1 MAYTGSSVAGGEGNT
16 TFNATSKLDFL
27 GKELEI
33 FTVDFVDD
41 MSGQTAKGAD
51 QNTGENCVRIYGN
64 IVGAGPLF
72 DTNASK
78 TYIVEGTD
86 MFVGAPASS
95 GGSFTFT
102 ESGADGSSVGTL
114 LAALKALGTVDS
126 IDLNDSGT
134 TAKIENLE
142 L

>member
-1 MAYTGSSVAGGEGNT
+1 MPASENNT
-16 TFNATSKLDFL
+16 TFVAATGSLL
-27 GKELEI
+27 TKELEFI
-33 FTVDFVDD
+33 TIDAGEELANHQAKNETQNAIENTVRV
-41 MSGQTAKGAD
+41 
-51 QNTGENCVRIYGN
+51 YGN

-72 DTNASK
+72 DTNASR

-95 GGSFTFT
+95 GGTFTFT

-114 LAALKALGTVDS
+114 LAAIKALGTVDG
-126 IDLNDSGT
+126 IDLNDGGT

>member
-1 MAYTGSSVAGGEGNT
+1 MATENNT
-16 TFNATSKLDFL
+16 TFVAGNQSFL
-27 GKELEI
+27 GKEIEFITIDVGEELANHLLKNETANAI
-33 FTVDFVDD
+33 ENTVRV
-41 MSGQTAKGAD
+41 
-51 QNTGENCVRIYGN
+51 YGN
-64 IVGAGPLF
+64 TVGAGPLF
-72 DTNASK
+72 DTNASR

-95 GGSFTFT
+95 GGTFTFT

-114 LAALKALGTVDS
+114 LAAIKALGTVDG
-126 IDLNDSGT
+126 IDLNDGGT

>member
-1 MAYTGSSVAGGEGNT
+1 MTTENNT
-16 TFNATSKLDFL
+16 TFVAAADSLL
-27 GKELEI
+27 GKELEFI
-33 FTVDFVDD
+33 TIDAGEELANHQLKNETQNAIENTVRV
-41 MSGQTAKGAD
+41 
-51 QNTGENCVRIYGN
+51 YGN

-72 DTNASK
+72 DTNASR

-86 MFVGAPASS
+86 MFVGSPASA
-95 GGSFTFT
+95 GGSFTLT

-114 LAALKALGTVDS
+114 LAAIKALGTVDG
-126 IDLNDSGT
+126 IDLNDGGT

>member
-1 MAYTGSSVAGGEGNT
+1 MATENNT
-16 TFNATSKLDFL
+16 TFVAADNSSLL
-27 GKELEI
+27 GKELEFI
-33 FTVDFVDD
+33 TIDAGEELANHQEKNETQNAIENTVRV
-41 MSGQTAKGAD
+41 
-51 QNTGENCVRIYGN
+51 YGN

-72 DTNASK
+72 DTNASR

-95 GGSFTFT
+95 GGTFTFT

-114 LAALKALGTVDS
+114 LAAIKALGTVDG
-126 IDLNDSGT
+126 IDLNDGGT

>member
-1 MAYTGSSVAGGEGNT
+1 VAGT
-16 TFNATSKLDFL
+16 QSFL
-27 GKELEI
+27 GKELEFI
-33 FTVDFVDD
+33 TIDAGEELANHLLKNETANAIENTVRV
-41 MSGQTAKGAD
+41 
-51 QNTGENCVRIYGN
+51 YGN
-64 IVGAGPLF
+64 IVGSGPLF
-72 DTNASK
+72 DTNASR

-86 MFVGAPASS
+86 MFVGSPASS
-95 GGSFTFT
+95 GGTFTFT

-114 LAALKALGTVDS
+114 LAALKALGTIDS

>member
-1 MAYTGSSVAGGEGNT
+1 MAITENNT
-16 TFNATSKLDFL
+16 TFTVASETFL
-27 GKELEI
+27 GKELEFI
-33 FTVDFVDD
+33 TIDAGEELANHLLKNETANAIENTVRV
-41 MSGQTAKGAD
+41 
-51 QNTGENCVRIYGN
+51 YGN
-64 IVGAGPLF
+64 IVGSGPLF
-72 DTNASK
+72 DTNASR

-86 MFVGAPASS
+86 MFVGSPASS
-95 GGSFTFT
+95 GGTFTFT

-114 LAALKALGTVDS
+114 LAALKALGTIDS

>member
-1 MAYTGSSVAGGEGNT
+1 MPASENNT
-16 TFNATSKLDFL
+16 TFVAADNSSLL
-27 GKELEI
+27 GKELEFI
-33 FTVDFVDD
+33 TIDAGEELANHQAKNETQNAIENTVRV
-41 MSGQTAKGAD
+41 
-51 QNTGENCVRIYGN
+51 YGN

-72 DTNASK
+72 DSSASR

-86 MFVGAPASS
+86 MFVGSPASA
-95 GGSFTFT
+95 GGSFTLT

-114 LAALKALGTVDS
+114 LAAIKALGTVDG
-126 IDLNDSGT
+126 INLNDGGT

>member
-1 MAYTGSSVAGGEGNT
+1 MATENNT
-16 TFNATSKLDFL
+16 TFVAADNSSLL
-27 GKELEI
+27 GKELEFI
-33 FTVDFVDD
+33 TIDAGEELANHQLKNETQNAIENTVRQF
-41 MSGQTAKGAD
+41 
-51 QNTGENCVRIYGN
+51 GN

-72 DTNASK
+72 DTNASR

-86 MFVGAPASS
+86 MFVGSPASA
-95 GGSFTFT
+95 GGSFTLT

-114 LAALKALGTVDS
+114 LAAIKALGTVDG
-126 IDLNDSGT
+126 IDLNDGGT

>member
-1 MAYTGSSVAGGEGNT
+1 MATENNT
-16 TFNATSKLDFL
+16 TFVAGNQSFL
-27 GKELEI
+27 GKEIEFITIDAGEELANHQLKNETQNAI
-33 FTVDFVDD
+33 ENTV
-41 MSGQTAKGAD
+41 
-51 QNTGENCVRIYGN
+51 RHYGN

-72 DTNASK
+72 DTNASR

-95 GGSFTFT
+95 GGTFTFT

>member
-1 MAYTGSSVAGGEGNT
+1 MPISENNT
-16 TFNATSKLDFL
+16 TFVAANGSQL
-27 GKELEI
+27 GKELE
-33 FTVDFVDD
+33 FLTVDA
-41 MSGQTAKGAD
+41 GEELANHLAKGETLQAIE
-51 QNTGENCVRIYGN
+51 QTIMAYGN

-86 MFVGAPASS
+86 MFVGAPASA

-102 ESGADGSSVGTL
+102 EQSEGGSASTL
-114 LAALKALGTVDS
+114 LAAIKALGTVDS

-134 TAKIENLE
+134 TAVVNDLE
-142 L
+142 M

>member
-1 MAYTGSSVAGGEGNT
+1 MPASENNT
-16 TFNATSKLDFL
+16 TFVAGTQSFL
-27 GKELEI
+27 GKELEFI
-33 FTVDFVDD
+33 TIDAGEELANHLLKNETANAIENTVRQF
-41 MSGQTAKGAD
+41 
-51 QNTGENCVRIYGN
+51 GN
-64 IVGAGPLF
+64 IVGSGPLF
-72 DTNASK
+72 DTNASR

-86 MFVGAPASS
+86 MFVGSPATT
-95 GGSFTFT
+95 GTGAFTFT

-114 LAALKALGTVDS
+114 VTALKALGTIDG

>member
-1 MAYTGSSVAGGEGNT
+1 MATENNT
-16 TFNATSKLDFL
+16 TFVAGTQSFL
-27 GKELEI
+27 GKELEFI
-33 FTVDFVDD
+33 TIDAGEELANHLLKNETANAIENTVRQF
-41 MSGQTAKGAD
+41 
-51 QNTGENCVRIYGN
+51 GN
-64 IVGAGPLF
+64 IVGSGPLF
-72 DTNASK
+72 DTNASR

-86 MFVGAPASS
+86 MFVGSPATT
-95 GGSFTFT
+95 GTGAFTFT

-114 LAALKALGTVDS
+114 VTALKALGTIDG

>member
-1 MAYTGSSVAGGEGNT
+1 MPASENNT
-16 TFNATSKLDFL
+16 TFVSADNSSLL
-27 GKELEI
+27 GKELE
-33 FTVDFVDD
+33 FLTVDA
-41 MSGQTAKGAD
+41 GEELANHLLKNETLNAIE
-51 QNTGENCVRIYGN
+51 NTIRQFGN
-64 IVGAGPLF
+64 IEGSGPLF
-72 DTNASK
+72 DTDASK

-114 LAALKALGTVDS
+114 LAALKALGTVDG

-142 L
+142 LK

>member
-1 MAYTGSSVAGGEGNT
+1 MATENNT
-16 TFNATSKLDFL
+16 TFVAAADSLL
-27 GKELEI
+27 GKELEFI
-33 FTVDFVDD
+33 TIDAGEELANHQLKNETQNAIENTVRV
-41 MSGQTAKGAD
+41 
-51 QNTGENCVRIYGN
+51 YGN

-72 DTNASK
+72 DTNASR

-86 MFVGAPASS
+86 MFVGSPASA
-95 GGSFTFT
+95 GGSFTLT

-114 LAALKALGTVDS
+114 LAAIKALGTVDG
-126 IDLNDSGT
+126 IDLNDGGT

>member
-1 MAYTGSSVAGGEGNT
+1 MPASENNT
-16 TFNATSKLDFL
+16 TFVAADNSSLL
-27 GKELEI
+27 GKELEFI
-33 FTVDFVDD
+33 TIDA
-41 MSGQTAKGAD
+41 GEELANHQAKNET
-51 QNTGENCVRIYGN
+51 QNAIENTIRVYGN

-72 DTNASK
+72 DTNASR

-86 MFVGAPASS
+86 MFVGSPASA
-95 GGSFTFT
+95 GGSFTLT

-114 LAALKALGTVDS
+114 LAAIKALGTVDG
-126 IDLNDSGT
+126 IDLNDGGT

>member
-1 MAYTGSSVAGGEGNT
+1 MATENNT
-16 TFNATSKLDFL
+16 TFVAADNSSLL
-27 GKELEI
+27 GKELEFI
-33 FTVDFVDD
+33 TIDAGEELANHQAKNETQNAIENTVR
-41 MSGQTAKGAD
+41 Q
-51 QNTGENCVRIYGN
+51 YGN
-64 IVGAGPLF
+64 IVDAGPLS
-72 DTNASK
+72 DTNASR

-114 LAALKALGTVDS
+114 LAAIKALGTVDG
-126 IDLNDSGT
+126 IDLNDGGT

-142 L
+142 I

>member
-1 MAYTGSSVAGGEGNT
+1 MATENNT
-16 TFNATSKLDFL
+16 TFVAADNSSLL
-27 GKELEI
+27 GKELEFI
-33 FTVDFVDD
+33 TIDAGEELANHQAKNETQNAIENTVRV
-41 MSGQTAKGAD
+41 
-51 QNTGENCVRIYGN
+51 YGN

-72 DTNASK
+72 DTNASR

-86 MFVGAPASS
+86 MFVGDPASS
-95 GGSFTFT
+95 GGTFTFT

-114 LAALKALGTVDS
+114 VAALKALGTVDG

>member
-1 MAYTGSSVAGGEGNT
+1 MPISENNT
-16 TFNATSKLDFL
+16 TFVAANGSQL
-27 GKELEI
+27 GKELE
-33 FTVDFVDD
+33 FLTVDAGEELANHTGKD
-41 MSGQTAKGAD
+41 GTLQAIEQTIMA
-51 QNTGENCVRIYGN
+51 YGN

-86 MFVGAPASS
+86 MFVGAPAGT

-102 ESGADGSSVGTL
+102 EQSEGASASTL
-114 LAALKALGTVDS
+114 LAAIKALGTVDS

-134 TAKIENLE
+134 TAVVNDLE
-142 L
+142 M

>member
-1 MAYTGSSVAGGEGNT
+1 MATENNT
-16 TFNATSKLDFL
+16 TFVAGTQSFL
-27 GKELEI
+27 GKELEFI
-33 FTVDFVDD
+33 TIDAGEELANHLLKNETANAIENTVRV
-41 MSGQTAKGAD
+41 
-51 QNTGENCVRIYGN
+51 YGN
-64 IVGAGPLF
+64 IVGSGPLF
-72 DTNASK
+72 DTNASR

-86 MFVGAPASS
+86 MFVGAPAGA
-95 GGSFTFT
+95 GGAFTFT

>member
-1 MAYTGSSVAGGEGNT
+1 MAISENNT
-16 TFNATSKLDFL
+16 TFVAGTQSFM
-27 GKELEI
+27 GKEFEFITIDAGEELANHQAKNETQNAI
-33 FTVDFVDD
+33 ENTV
-41 MSGQTAKGAD
+41 
-51 QNTGENCVRIYGN
+51 RLYGN

-72 DTNASK
+72 DTNASR

>member
-1 MAYTGSSVAGGEGNT
+1 MPISENNT
-16 TFNATSKLDFL
+16 TFVAADNSSLL
-27 GKELEI
+27 GKELEFI
-33 FTVDFVDD
+33 TIDAGEELANHQAKNETQNAIENTVRV
-41 MSGQTAKGAD
+41 
-51 QNTGENCVRIYGN
+51 YGN

-72 DTNASK
+72 DTNASR

-95 GGSFTFT
+95 GGTFTFT

-114 LAALKALGTVDS
+114 LAAIKALGTVDG
-126 IDLNDSGT
+126 IDLNDGGT